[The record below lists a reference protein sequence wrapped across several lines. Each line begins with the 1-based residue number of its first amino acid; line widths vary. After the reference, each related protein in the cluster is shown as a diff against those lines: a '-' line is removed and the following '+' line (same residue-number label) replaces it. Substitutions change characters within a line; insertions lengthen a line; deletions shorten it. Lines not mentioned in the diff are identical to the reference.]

1 MRPLPT
7 ALRTLAAL
15 ALLGALAS
23 PAFAAPLPEFDAAA
37 NARPSR
43 EAAEL
48 SRSAAAQPAL
58 RSLAR
63 VQSTDDRHGV
73 PSFVWANRTPA
84 SPRFAASRVRPQRTA
99 DQAARAHLAGL
110 APLYRLGRG
119 DVEGARLRSVHDT
132 GRGAVIASYRQ
143 EIGGVEVFLDEFR
156 VCMSRD
162 LDLVSVSGY
171 LPARQSAPA
180 DAQGA
185 FRLGGA
191 RAVAL
196 ALKDYAELPAE
207 PVDVFHTGQAEG
219 GFETF
224 AAPAV
229 MRGRT
234 DGRAVEGGL
243 RARKV
248 WFHVADALEP
258 AWYTEVMGETSAY
271 AYVFSARDGQLLFRH
286 SIMQDAA
293 FSYRLWANT
302 VAPNY
307 PMDGPQGDGASPH
320 PTGTPNYYQPALI
333 APNLVTLQ
341 NGPISTNDAWL
352 APGAIET
359 QGNNVDAY
367 VDLVAP
373 DGFSAGDF
381 RASTTSPGVFDR
393 TYDVN
398 LVPGSSAN
406 QRMASVTS
414 LFYVNNHLHDVFYDS
429 GFDEVSGNAQ
439 ADNYGRGGVPGDRVR
454 AEGQDYSGLNNANMA
469 TPSDGASPRM
479 QMYVFNGP
487 AGTSLTVSSPGGIA
501 GSYVTGPA
509 QFGPQTFSLA
519 GQVVAGQ
526 DGVAPVDDGCSAI
539 TSPVAGKIALID
551 RGICGFTTKVQNAQN
566 AGAIGVLVVNSIA
579 GPAPALGGSS
589 GTITIPTLSLSQ
601 ADGALIR
608 AQLGAGVNVTMNR
621 PLQLQRD
628 GTIDG
633 HIVAHEWGHYISNR
647 LIGNAGGLSN
657 LQGVGMG
664 EGWGDFTALLT
675 TVREGDAVAGVYNIG
690 PYALSGNLIA
700 NNSYYFGIRRYPYC
714 TDMTKN
720 PLTFKHIQDGQAMPG
735 GPPINGDPSGAS
747 NSEVHNTGEVWCT
760 MLWECYAALLGDT
773 GRLTFDQAHQRMADY
788 VVAGYKLTPNA
799 PTFVEARDAILSAA
813 YASDAADFA
822 LMAQAFAK
830 RGLGTGAVAPGRDAS
845 GNLGA
850 VESFAL
856 GGDLQVISATLT
868 DDLHSCDNDTY
879 LDNGERASL
888 RIELANTGWTSLSA
902 TSVTVSSSHPG
913 ISFPS
918 GNVLGPLASN
928 PFGTTELVVPVELAG
943 ASPRDLAQ
951 FAVDYDD
958 PGLLSPGPYSY
969 QLFDV
974 VHADEALATTDNVEA
989 HGTTWLVDLAPGS
1002 AGEPW
1007 SRVQVSPT
1015 DHEFHVPDAGSVADH
1030 RLVTPPMQVSGGSP
1044 LVITFQHRYSWEF
1057 DSSFDYD
1064 GGVIE
1069 ISTDGG
1075 LNWSSIGASAS
1086 PGYSGTLYTGSDNPL
1101 GGSAA
1106 WTKASFDYPFNIP
1119 CTVNLGMTYAGQTV
1133 RVRFRHVA
1141 DAGVGGPG
1149 WWIDDFAVSGLAS
1162 PPFAVLADELGS
1174 CTPLAVDDSRPTQV
1188 ALAMAGDNPARAG
1201 ARLRF
1206 ALPTAQR
1213 VQLTVHDLAGRLV
1226 ATLADGE
1233 YSPGWHDA
1241 SFSRASDGS
1250 APGAGVYFARLRVN
1264 GQQFTQRII
1273 LVR

>member
-1 MRPLPT
+1 MRPLLT
-7 ALRTLAAL
+7 LVRTLAAL
-15 ALLGALAS
+15 ALLGGLAS
-23 PAFAAPLPEFDAAA
+23 SAIAAPLPEFDASA

-43 EAAEL
+43 EAAAL
-48 SRSAAAQPAL
+48 SKSAAAQPAV
-58 RSLAR
+58 RSVAR
-63 VQSTDDRHGV
+63 VQSTDERHGV

-84 SPRFAASRVRPQRTA
+84 SSRAAASRVRPQRTA

-110 APLYRLGRG
+110 APLYRIGRG

-162 LDLVSVSGY
+162 LELVSVSGY
-171 LPARQSAPA
+171 LPARPAAPA
-180 DAQGA
+180 DVQAA
-185 FRLGGA
+185 FRLSGA

-196 ALKDYAELPAE
+196 AIRDYAELPTE
-207 PVDVFHTGQAEG
+207 PGDVVPTGAAEG
-219 GFETF
+219 GYETF
-224 AAPAV
+224 AAPMV

-234 DGRAVEGGL
+234 DGRAVEGSL

-320 PTGTPNYYQPALI
+320 PTGTPNLYQPALI

-341 NGPISTNDAWL
+341 NGPISTNDEWL
-352 APGAIET
+352 APGATET
-359 QGNNVDAY
+359 TGNNVDAY
-367 VDLVAP
+367 VDLAGP

-381 RASTTSPGVFDR
+381 RATTTSPGMFDR

-398 LVPGSSAN
+398 LAPGVSAN

-414 LFYVNNHLHDVFYDS
+414 LFYLNNHLHDAFYDS
-429 GFDEVSGNAQ
+429 GFDEASGNAQ

-469 TPSDGASPRM
+469 TPADGASPRM

-487 AGTSLTVSSPGGIA
+487 AGSSLTVSAPGGIA
-501 GSYVTGPA
+501 GTYVTGAA
-509 QFGPQTFSLA
+509 QFGPQTFTLA

-526 DGVAPVDDGCSAI
+526 DGVAPIDDGCSAI

-551 RGICGFTTKVQNAQN
+551 RGLCGYTNKVQNAQN
-566 AGAIGVLVVNSIA
+566 AGAIGVIIVNSIA
-579 GPAPALGGSS
+579 GPPPGMGGSS
-589 GTITIPTLSLSQ
+589 GTITIPTLSVSQ
-601 ADGALIR
+601 SDGALIR

-621 PLQLQRD
+621 PVQLQRD

-647 LIGNAGGLSN
+647 LIGNAGGLSS

-664 EGWGDFTALLT
+664 EGWGDFTALLM
-675 TVREGDAVAGVYNIG
+675 TVRPGDAVAGVYNIG

-700 NNSYYFGIRRYPYC
+700 NNAYYFGIRRYPYS

-720 PLTFKHIQDGQAMPG
+720 PLTFRHIQDGQSMPG

-830 RGLGTGAVAPGRDAS
+830 RGLGTGAVAPDRGAS
-845 GNLGA
+845 GNFGV
-850 VESFAL
+850 VESFLL
-856 GGDLQVISATLT
+856 GGDLKVLSVTLT
-868 DDLHSCDNDTY
+868 DDLHSCDDDTY
-879 LDNGERASL
+879 LDNGERGTL
-888 RIELANTGWTSLSA
+888 RVELANTGWTTLSA
-902 TSVTVSSSHPG
+902 TSITVSSSHPG

-918 GNVLGPLASN
+918 GNVFGPGATN
-928 PFGTTELVVPVELAG
+928 PFSSTELTFTVDLAG
-943 ASPRDLAQ
+943 ALPRDLVQ
-951 FAVDYDD
+951 IAVDYDD
-958 PGLLSPGPYSY
+958 PGLISPGPYTFS
-969 QLFDV
+969 LFDV
-974 VHADEALATTDNVEA
+974 VHADEALATTDPFEA
-989 HGTTWLVDLAPGS
+989 HGTTWSVNLAGGS
-1002 AGEPW
+1002 AGDPW
-1007 SRVQVSPT
+1007 DRTQTSPG
-1015 DHEFHVPDAGSVADH
+1015 DHEFHIPDAGGVSDH
-1030 RLVTPPMQVSGGSP
+1030 RLMTPPLQVSGGSP
-1044 LVITFQHRYSWEF
+1044 LVLTFQHRYSFESPDW
-1057 DSSFDYD
+1057 D

-1069 ISTDGG
+1069 LSTDGG

-1086 PGYSGTLYTGSDNPL
+1086 PGYSGTLNNTSGNPL
-1101 GGSAA
+1101 GGSQA
-1106 WTKASFDYPFNIP
+1106 WIGTSFDYPFMIP

-1133 RVRFRHVA
+1133 RVRFRHVSDEA
-1141 DAGVGGPG
+1141 VGGPG
-1149 WWIDDFAVSGLAS
+1149 WWIDDFAVAGLTS
-1162 PPFAVLADELGS
+1162 PPFAVLADELGT
-1174 CTPLAVDDSRPTQV
+1174 CTPLAVDDTRPTHV
-1188 ALAMAGDNPARAG
+1188 ALAMAGDNPARG
-1201 ARLRF
+1201 GSRLRF
-1206 ALPTAQR
+1206 ALPNTQR

-1241 SFSRASDGS
+1241 SFSRASDGR
-1250 APGAGVYFARLRVN
+1250 APEAGVYFARLRVN